1 MVREQHYQKLNGK
14 ESNSFRSFLCK
25 DCRGE
30 KKKKIPCKY
39 KAERNWLAFSIL
51 LRTAMYYRRTGGNF
65 STLSDN
71 TIPANTGYH
80 LELCEL
86 NGNKGFHK
94 DPVHTAAVVFHL
106 AHS

>member
-1 MVREQHYQKLNGK
+1 MVWSQTVSEAFCVKIV
-14 ESNSFRSFLCK
+14 
-25 DCRGE
+25 GE
-30 KKKKIPCKY
+30 RKKKIPCKY

-51 LRTAMYYRRTGGNF
+51 LRTAIYYRRTGGNF

-71 TIPANTGYH
+71 MIPANTGYH

-94 DPVHTAAVVFHL
+94 DPVSRAAVVFRP